1 MGGKRKRGSHCVDDE
16 SQKSKK
22 LSCESPDRP
31 ITTENYPIPDNRLL
45 FVEKPT
51 GDELKR
57 EVELYERLASED
69 ERQRIDAA
77 NDIISKLFN
86 GETVSE
92 QTVLRHLE
100 RRLFRGLASGRKG
113 ARLGFGVVLTE
124 ILSQMFGI
132 NGRFSK
138 DRHISIKFETIF
150 DFLKAKT
157 KPEGDL
163 SGQEIKDHA
172 LGLLF
177 GLQCFVRA
185 KILFANTEHWKL
197 VLDEI
202 IGLAKRKSWMRQ
214 ECGWIVVEAL
224 EQMNYEQVILTL
236 IALYDNGLSKTPEG
250 VGIWLIVRNKFESIQ
265 PESLPK
271 IWGNSANPFDDLPSL
286 AKVLRESSG
295 PEKNGEKSKDNNQA
309 KKKGDWNAKL
319 HFVWDIVL
327 DYFTTKIQKEETSY
341 KEEFADFWKVAV
353 DENLFAPTA
362 SRERKFWGFQV
373 FQKVLKD
380 VEAFGSVI
388 SSIFSQNLL
397 RCLINHTQDK
407 DRFLNRAAERS
418 LIAIVNAARTVRK
431 ILPEVLLNLIHG
443 NGAYNFDRVT
453 KTKTICQLLDLVTDD
468 NCKKV
473 ISELENIANDVH
485 GDDEEAILREVEPRR
500 LMLGD
505 YLLQIIR
512 KPIEINKKLSHSSKA
527 VTLNALAR
535 LSYSQIDGIKPSIS
549 EKSRIMFRSRLMSAF
564 THILKD
570 VENYHYIYNTLRKCD
585 TSAIEMD
592 SSIKELDA
600 KAKSN
605 LSKIQKKLR
614 SGSGNDNVV
623 LQALTLLYT
632 LMIFQLYNG
641 ESEAVMCLDELDL
654 CYQKLVRKKVAES
667 ETLVLDVLVEL
678 LLSLISKPSA
688 LLRKVAHFVF
698 EAFVSQVTE
707 TGLKLMTDILT
718 TSESLSGQKNLFDEE
733 EEEINIALS
742 EKKID
747 QFSDVELI
755 DEKVEDDT
763 TNTQVNSTS
772 EHDHCDTSTEE
783 SNDDQEKDEG
793 EEDLEKLNTAL
804 ATVLGATNM
813 DTADESNS
821 DADMT
826 DSEMLALDDKLVEI
840 FAQHQRRQSIPR
852 KKKEQKEAKENIC
865 HFKTRVLDLIE
876 IYVKKQAHNKLAFN
890 LLVPLL
896 HLIHTTQTKSLADK
910 SHAIIQIFVKT
921 FKNSQSSSLSSITG
935 GEQQQEQSSPDNE
948 IQLERIV
955 ILKEIHGLVTKG
967 VPSYM
972 FCKAA
977 SSASLLLVSSI
988 FRVNPNSIKEVANIY
1003 RDTQV
1008 NWVLYGHASIQTV
1021 LFTDWINWCQSHILL
1036 DSKRKKPN

>member
-1 MGGKRKRGSHCVDDE
+1 MGSKRKRGSRCGDDE
-16 SQKSKK
+16 TQKSKK
-22 LSCESPDRP
+22 LICKNTESHPAQ
-31 ITTENYPIPDNRLL
+31 DNRLL

-77 NDIISKLFN
+77 DEIVSKLFT
-86 GETVSE
+86 GQAISE
-92 QTVLRHLE
+92 KIVLRHLE

-124 ILSQMFGI
+124 ILSQIFGI
-132 NGRFSK
+132 NRKFSE
-138 DRHISIKFETIF
+138 DRHVSLKFEAIF
-150 DFLKAKT
+150 ALLKAKT

-177 GLQCFVRA
+177 GLQCFIRA
-185 KILFANTEHWKL
+185 KILFHNTEHWKL

-214 ECGWIVVEAL
+214 ECGWIIVEAL
-224 EQMNYEQVILTL
+224 EQMNYEQALLTL
-236 IALYDNGLSKTPEG
+236 TALYDNGLSKTPEG
-250 VGIWLIVRNKFESIQ
+250 VAIWLIVRTKFESIQ
-265 PESLPK
+265 PESFPK
-271 IWGNSANPFDDLPSL
+271 VWGNNANPFDELPSL
-286 AKVLRESSG
+286 AKALRETSG
-295 PEKNGEKSKDNNQA
+295 PEKNDESLKENHQA

-327 DYFTTKIQKEETSY
+327 GILEKKIQKEEKNY
-341 KEEFADFWKVAV
+341 KEEFDAFWKITV
-353 DENLFAPTA
+353 DENLFAPAA
-362 SRERKFWGFQV
+362 SRERKFWGLQV

-380 VEAFGSVI
+380 VKDFSAVI

-397 RCLINHTQDK
+397 RCLINHSQDK

-418 LIAIVNAARTVRK
+418 LIAIVNAVQIERK
-431 ILPEVLLNLIHG
+431 ILSEVLLNLTHQ

-453 KTKTICQLLDLVTDD
+453 KTKTICQLLDLVTDY
-468 NCKKV
+468 NCKK
-473 ISELENIANDVH
+473 IITELENTANDVH
-485 GDDEEAILREVEPRR
+485 EDDEETLSKEVELRR

-527 VTLNALAR
+527 TILNALAR
-535 LSYSQIDGIKPSIS
+535 LSYSKVDGIKPSIS
-549 EKSRIMFRSRLMSAF
+549 EKSRIIFRNRLMSAF
-564 THILKD
+564 THIMTEI
-570 VENYHYIYNTLRKCD
+570 ENYNYIYNTLRKCD

-592 SSIKELDA
+592 LSIKELDA
-600 KAKSN
+600 KARSN
-605 LSKIQKKLR
+605 LSKIQKKIKCGD
-614 SGSGNDNVV
+614 SNNNVI
-623 LQALTLLYT
+623 LQALALLYS

-654 CYQKLVRKKVAES
+654 CYQKFVRKKMAEP
-667 ETLVLDVLVEL
+667 ETQVLDVLVEL
-678 LLSLISKPSA
+678 ILSLISRPSA

-698 EAFVSQVTE
+698 EAFVPQITE
-707 TGLKLMTDILT
+707 TGLKLMTDILS

-733 EEEINIALS
+733 VEEANIALS
-742 EKKID
+742 EKIVD
-747 QFSDVELI
+747 QYSDVELI
-755 DEKVEDDT
+755 DEKVEDDSA
-763 TNTQVNSTS
+763 NTQVNYNS
-772 EHDHCDTSTEE
+772 EHDHSDTSTDE
-783 SNDDQEKDEG
+783 SNDDQEEEDEG
-793 EEDLEKLNTAL
+793 EEDIEKLNIAL
-804 ATVLGATNM
+804 ATVLGATNVA
-813 DTADESNS
+813 TADESDS

-840 FAQHQRRQSIPR
+840 FTQNQRRQSNPK

-876 IYVKKQAHNKLAFN
+876 IYVKKQGHNKLAFN
-890 LLVPLL
+890 LLIPLL
-896 HLIHTTQTKSLADK
+896 NLIYTTQTKALADK
-910 SHAIIQIFVKT
+910 SYAIIQTFVKVCKYRP
-921 FKNSQSSSLSSITG
+921 FSSHSPITE
-935 GEQQQEQSSPDNE
+935 GEHQHEQSSQENE
-948 IQLERIV
+948 TQHDRIQ
-955 ILKEIHGLVTKG
+955 ILKEIHGLVSKCT
-967 VPSYM
+967 PSHT

-977 SSASLLLVSSI
+977 SSASLLLISSM
-988 FRVNPNSIKEVANIY
+988 FRLNPNSIKEVANIY

-1008 NWVLYGHASIQTV
+1008 SWVLHGHASVQAV

-1036 DSKRKKPN
+1036 DLKRKKSI